1 MVKVGNGPTYANTI
15 NRIHAVKFAGSSVDY
30 LQINDASFLNNTDYT
45 IVVLEKRLSSSAGY
59 FIGDSAATTANQS
72 LLLGYSND
80 GTVTH
85 SQGTGNSYNSQIVGY
100 NSSKDSARVIM
111 FVSDSVNG
119 KKTYINGVLSS
130 SNSDTAK
137 LSNIS
142 TLAIGK
148 GYNGEIGEL
157 AIFTRALKAEERKSI
172 EDYLGKKWSSK
183 ILRDTVANGSCAG
196 GTITTNGCSMDCSTA
211 SISGISS
218 PSTVTDGQTEV
229 TATCGATGYF
239 GTITVGCPAGT
250 GVITKSGDCSCDTA
264 SGYAL
269 SGGLCLRQCNITGQQ
284 GITNNTKVSAG
295 TETINCHSAAGG
307 DRRNFHLHL

>member
-1 MVKVGNGPTYANTI
+1 MVWLETSLEGSIKGNEAADGEAISSWGDQSISTLKPSVVKVGNGLTYANTI

-111 FVSDSVNG
+111 FVSDPVNG

-130 SNSDTAK
+130 SSSDTSK

-142 TLAIGK
+142 TL
-148 GYNGEIGEL
+148 EI
-157 AIFTRALKAEERKSI
+157 
-172 EDYLGKKWSSK
+172 
-183 ILRDTVANGSCAG
+183 
-196 GTITTNGCSMDCSTA
+196 
-211 SISGISS
+211 
-218 PSTVTDGQTEV
+218 
-229 TATCGATGYF
+229 
-239 GTITVGCPAGT
+239 
-250 GVITKSGDCSCDTA
+250 
-264 SGYAL
+264 
-269 SGGLCLRQCNITGQQ
+269 
-284 GITNNTKVSAG
+284 
-295 TETINCHSAAGG
+295 
-307 DRRNFHLHL
+307 LHLVVLVKELRKF